1 MVFAVLPW
9 LDGARIIL
17 RNTNQTKTMTTD
29 LFQIEPTKPTKLQA
43 ARRALAD
50 AERELEAA
58 LERTGGDDCPD
69 YERDVN
75 RFAELVK
82 AEELAAMNISKEKSC
97 Q

>member
-1 MVFAVLPW
+1 
-9 LDGARIIL
+9 
-17 RNTNQTKTMTTD
+17 MTTD
-29 LFQIEPTKPTKLQA
+29 SLFPITETKPTPLQA

-50 AERELEAA
+50 AERELAEA

-69 YERDVN
+69 HERAVN